1 VIGRIKQ
8 AAMAAVEVDLRKAV
22 VPVPV
27 QVQVPVPVLQN
38 PVKNK
43 LKKNLTKMIKRNKYL
58 LDQ

>member
-43 LKKNLTKMIKRNKYL
+43 LKKI
-58 LDQ
+58 

>member
-22 VPVPV
+22 VPVP
-27 QVQVPVPVLQN
+27 VQVPVPVLQN